1 MLHTSRKIRGGDA
14 LTWKWFTGE
23 DKQIHQN
30 LLQHPV
36 LLQSSVRLAPTPQ
49 APCTTA
55 NPLLSL
61 CVKKAGTAGKKQGL
75 PLYDKPGGT
84 SAWH

>member
-1 MLHTSRKIRGGDA
+1 MLHTSRKIRGDGP

-36 LLQSSVRLAPTPQ
+36 LLQSSVRLAPTLQ

-55 NPLLSL
+55 NPLKLMCQESRH
-61 CVKKAGTAGKKQGL
+61 
-75 PLYDKPGGT
+75 
-84 SAWH
+84 SR